1 MTSANARVFTLTS
14 DARFVVRLTN
24 YGGIIMS
31 ILAPDRDG
39 RLANV
44 VLGHD
49 SVDAYRNNPA
59 YLGAIIGRVANRVA
73 GARFSL
79 DGTEYQLSANDGK
92 HSLHGGRRGFDQ
104 VVWNA
109 EEIAG
114 GVRLTHRSPDGDE
127 GYPGN
132 LDLTVTYSVTAENEL
147 VVDYRATTD
156 RATPVNLTQ
165 HAYFNLAG
173 SGEILNHVL
182 ELAADAMTPV
192 DATLIP
198 TGEITPVAGTAF
210 DFRLPRPIGSEYDHN
225 FVVRRE
231 GPVLSRERP
240 GPVGNRPEQLARAA
254 RLEDPGSGRTL
265 EVFTTE
271 PGIQLYTGNFLETP
285 HTGVTLETQG
295 FPDAPNQRGF
305 PSVILRPGEEYRS
318 RTVFRFGCR
327 P

>member
-1 MTSANARVFTLTS
+1 V
-14 DARFVVRLTN
+14 
-24 YGGIIMS
+24 
-31 ILAPDRDG
+31 
-39 RLANV
+39 
-44 VLGHD
+44 
-49 SVDAYRNNPA
+49 
-59 YLGAIIGRVANRVA
+59 
-73 GARFSL
+73 
-79 DGTEYQLSANDGK
+79 
-92 HSLHGGRRGFDQ
+92 
-104 VVWNA
+104 
-109 EEIAG
+109 
-114 GVRLTHRSPDGDE
+114 
-127 GYPGN
+127 
-132 LDLTVTYSVTAENEL
+132 TVTYSVTAENEL
-147 VVDYRATTD
+147 VVDYQATTD